1 MKKIIIL
8 SILGLVLSP
17 IAHVSFAETSLLE
30 SDTAIIDQKEQNNPV
45 EKTEEK
51 IVLEDESQLNRVV
64 VPTVTKPLEV
74 TKTVNPSY
82 TRNWEWKIEKSADK
96 SLLNLSSDAIET
108 VKYKIIPYPV
118 AHDSNF
124 MVSGEITITNPNIN
138 AAFIESVQDIMDGVE
153 IKVECPVAIP
163 YILAPKGTL
172 VCAYSSSSLPIHTK
186 NTAIV
191 KTSGQIPGGE
201 VSVEVIWGEPT
212 EVVDECITLTD
223 SHLNGPQKA
232 LYCINGQKV
241 KLSYDLSF
249 SKNNTDSDVRLVCGQ
264 NQFENTVDFVAKDSK
279 SSGTAKWTVDAV
291 VDCPTN
297 GGGGGSGGGGG
308 GGGISIF
315 QTDVLG
321 NNPPTTPDQQVLGEQ
336 VFSDGTPSQQ
346 VLGEQ
351 KFASVLGEKVTSP
364 SFPKTGS
371 AQTTNSIFWQL
382 SLSFFLSAAL
392 IVSLN
397 QKKTVIASK

>member
-1 MKKIIIL
+1 MAL
-8 SILGLVLSP
+8 MLILGQIS
-17 IAHVSFAETSLLE
+17 HVSFAETSLLD
-30 SDTAIIDQKEQNNPV
+30 SDIPVINQKE
-45 EKTEEK
+45 EKNTNEKVDEIVILDEEPSS
-51 IVLEDESQLNRVV
+51 VNRVI

-74 TKTVNPSY
+74 AKTVNPSY

-108 VKYKIIPYPV
+108 VKYKIIPTPV
-118 AHDSNF
+118 ANDSNF

-138 AAFIESVQDIMDGVE
+138 AAFIETVQDIMDGVE
-153 IKVECPVAIP
+153 IKVDCPVSIP
-163 YILAPKGTL
+163 YILAPKATL
-172 VCAYSSSSLPIHTK
+172 VCTYSSSSLPIHTK

-212 EVVDECITLTD
+212 DVIDECISISD
-223 SHLNGPQKA
+223 SHVNGPQKA

-241 KLSYDLSF
+241 KLSYDLTF

-264 NQFENTVDFVAKDSK
+264 NKFDNTVDFVTKDSK
-279 SSGTAKWTVDAV
+279 TSGTAQWTVDAV

-297 GGGGGSGGGGG
+297 GGGGGSGGGGGG

-382 SLSFFLSAAL
+382 SLSLLLSAGL